1 MLTIRL
7 ARSGAKKRPFFH
19 VSVADS
25 RMPRDGRFVERVGY
39 YNPIASGQEVRLKL
53 DLERIDYWI
62 GQGAQPSD
70 RVLNLLKQNKETPEQ
85 TEKRLATKELKRQK
99 KLAKKLASKDPVE
112 EAPAAENAPG
122 GQVKH
127 SVAGFESVSA
137 LPAGHAVQ
145 DIEPCPEYFPA
156 GQLVHAFPPVNMLC
170 SAVNF
175 PRAHVGTS
183 SPLFVS
189 WSKQRLCAA
198 SFWYLP
204 FGHVVQLFSFLKL
217 ENVILSQSVQMRSKV
232 LFASSCTYCPAVQ
245 TECCEQNAWPDS
257 F

>member
-99 KLAKKLASKDPVE
+99 KLAKKLADKEPLEEVSE
-112 EAPAAENAPG
+112 EAPAEEAPAEEAATEEAP
-122 GQVKH
+122 
-127 SVAGFESVSA
+127 AEEA
-137 LPAGHAVQ
+137 ATEEAPAEEAAT
-145 DIEPCPEYFPA
+145 EEAPA
-156 GQLVHAFPPVNMLC
+156 EEA
-170 SAVNF
+170 
-175 PRAHVGTS
+175 
-183 SPLFVS
+183 
-189 WSKQRLCAA
+189 
-198 SFWYLP
+198 
-204 FGHVVQLFSFLKL
+204 
-217 ENVILSQSVQMRSKV
+217 
-232 LFASSCTYCPAVQ
+232 PA
-245 TECCEQNAWPDS
+245 EEAPAEDKEKDS
-257 F
+257 

>member
-62 GQGAQPSD
+62 GQGAQPSV

-99 KLAKKLASKDPVE
+99 KLAKKLADKEPVE
-112 EAPAAENAPG
+112 EAVAEAPAEEVPVEEAAAEAPAEEP
-122 GQVKH
+122 VEE
-127 SVAGFESVSA
+127 AAAEA
-137 LPAGHAVQ
+137 PAEEAPA
-145 DIEPCPEYFPA
+145 EAPEEEAAAEAPA
-156 GQLVHAFPPVNMLC
+156 EEA
-170 SAVNF
+170 
-175 PRAHVGTS
+175 
-183 SPLFVS
+183 
-189 WSKQRLCAA
+189 
-198 SFWYLP
+198 
-204 FGHVVQLFSFLKL
+204 
-217 ENVILSQSVQMRSKV
+217 
-232 LFASSCTYCPAVQ
+232 PA
-245 TECCEQNAWPDS
+245 EDKEKDS
-257 F
+257 

>member
-62 GQGAQPSD
+62 GQGAQPSS

-99 KLAKKLASKDPVE
+99 KLAKKLTDKEPLEEVPAE
-112 EAPAAENAPG
+112 EAPAVEEEAAAEEEGEQKEEELQCGRRRLLAI
-122 GQVKH
+122 
-127 SVAGFESVSA
+127 F
-137 LPAGHAVQ
+137 
-145 DIEPCPEYFPA
+145 PEI
-156 GQLVHAFPPVNMLC
+156 
-170 SAVNF
+170 
-175 PRAHVGTS
+175 
-183 SPLFVS
+183 
-189 WSKQRLCAA
+189 
-198 SFWYLP
+198 SF
-204 FGHVVQLFSFLKL
+204 
-217 ENVILSQSVQMRSKV
+217 RR
-232 LFASSCTYCPAVQ
+232 
-245 TECCEQNAWPDS
+245 
-257 F
+257 